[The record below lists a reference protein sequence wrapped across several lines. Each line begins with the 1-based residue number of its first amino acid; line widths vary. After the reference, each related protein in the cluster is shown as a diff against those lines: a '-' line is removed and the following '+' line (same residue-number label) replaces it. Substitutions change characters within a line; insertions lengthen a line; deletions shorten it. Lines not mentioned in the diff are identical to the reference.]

1 MVATFLLMQELTA
14 SSGDLLKVIFGL
26 AVVVS
31 AVGLIIARQH
41 FTTRHYVSATL
52 GMVLWLGG
60 VSVLGIFEV
69 SYWHGSFSAKA
80 DMKKVEDLASS
91 GRQSIIK
98 QAMSELESYEDVKS
112 DPATIQAKLNGMLD
126 KYEPTWAGTLKGLTK
141 DCTKPASWL
150 AEKCNEV
157 SKLKVELA
165 RATTKKELE
174 EKVWGAATSV
184 KPSTLF
190 EGVTAAATWLQSRNG
205 GSIEHWRDVV
215 MACLLGLFVLGRD
228 VALYLSFT
236 PSAARKKEGGFIELR
251 AISTT
256 KEAPEV
262 AQLIQP
268 DPVAQI
274 SAQKPS
280 EEPSEPASL
289 APSLAQAKDEVKDAP
304 KDEPKIDRRKAK
316 KEERKRL
323 GSGPSATYEG
333 NVTPFPEGG
342 AKPGKAR
349 TLRDLV
355 VAYCAENEG
364 TIPFSEI
371 YAEIKRRAGKRIAAP
386 RNKVGPILEELGH
399 EWCKPRNVV
408 SYAIR
413 GGQKQPAF
421 G

>member
-274 SAQKPS
+274 SAKPAPEKAEIQSPLETKDVS
-280 EEPSEPASL
+280 EDVSEDGVETPV
-289 APSLAQAKDEVKDAP
+289 E
-304 KDEPKIDRRKAK
+304 KIDRRKVK
-316 KEERKRL
+316 RQNRRL
-323 GSGPSATYEG
+323 GKNVLPFDAGSARS
-333 NVTPFPEGG
+333 
-342 AKPGKAR
+342 AKR
-349 TLRDLV
+349 TLQEV
-355 VAYCAENEG
+355 VKAYCDDHQGTFRFSDIHEG
-364 TIPFSEI
+364 LKA
-371 YAEIKRRAGKRIAAP
+371 YAPKGMKIP
-386 RNKVGPILEELGH
+386 RNGVGPILEDLGH
-399 EWCKPRNVV
+399 EWCKPGNVV
-408 SYAIR
+408 HYRIGGSKHSAII
-413 GGQKQPAF
+413 A
-421 G
+421 